1 MVGGV
6 RYIRYLTP
14 QAVAPLAC
22 GQRRPRPVPCFTRV
36 SRSADLYCN
45 ANCIQPPP
53 QRPLRSSV
61 SCPPPAALGC
71 SLTCHVGLGSR
82 QAHASAAA
90 TSSRMACTK
99 RNSYMYTG
107 PAGKRER
114 GRDGLPESGIQS
126 LRIWKKFSEMQA
138 QETSL
143 SRPRP
148 CWYLPTVRNRAHA
161 GNILLPMDITEI
173 HCKFFYAGARSG
185 RNYHA
190 TYRLP

>member
-22 GQRRPRPVPCFTRV
+22 GQRRPRPVPCFPRV
-36 SRSADLYCN
+36 SRSADSYCN
-45 ANCIQPPP
+45 ANCMQPPP

-61 SCPPPAALGC
+61 SCPPARARLQ
-71 SLTCHVGLGSR
+71 LNMSR
-82 QAHASAAA
+82 RPRQQAGARVRRRRHLL
-90 TSSRMACTK
+90 
-99 RNSYMYTG
+99 SYGMHEAQFLYVYG
-107 PAGKRER
+107 ARGKQR

-143 SRPRP
+143 SPP
-148 CWYLPTVRNRAHA
+148 CWYFPTVRNRAHG
-161 GNILLPMDITEI
+161 GNTYFVAHGYVTEI
-173 HCKFFYAGARSG
+173 HYKVF
-185 RNYHA
+185 
-190 TYRLP
+190 

>member
-22 GQRRPRPVPCFTRV
+22 GQRRPRPVPCFPRV

-53 QRPLRSSV
+53 LRPLRSSV
-61 SCPPPAALGC
+61 SCPPSGARLQLNMSRRPRQQAL
-71 SLTCHVGLGSR
+71 
-82 QAHASAAA
+82 ASAAA

-143 SRPRP
+143 SPP
-148 CWYLPTVRNRAHA
+148 CWYFPTVRNRAN
-161 GNILLPMDITEI
+161 GYVKQRYTT
-173 HCKFFYAGARSG
+173 CFSKQ
-185 RNYHA
+185 A
-190 TYRLP
+190 TVW